1 MVVLHKDLIMDFS
14 WLIWFLVVVVFLSIG
29 FWIMKALIMPVVP
42 PGAQPIVWAIIGIA
56 LLIGLLIFVSS
67 SSGFFHGGFHTR

>member
-1 MVVLHKDLIMDFS
+1 MDFS
-14 WLIWFLVVVVFLSIG
+14 WLIWFLIVVVFLSIS
-29 FWIMKALIMPVVP
+29 FWILKALIMPVVP